1 MPYSLKKM
9 FWLYFL
15 GNFVVKQKYIHDSY
29 EKRQFLPEEL
39 YVPNDVESLR
49 LACMKYGR
57 LFENQT
63 CVILLGKYCDLWP
76 FP

>member
-1 MPYSLKKM
+1 M
-9 FWLYFL
+9 
-15 GNFVVKQKYIHDSY
+15 VKQKYIHDSY

-63 CVILLGKYCDLWP
+63 CVILLGKYCDL
-76 FP
+76 